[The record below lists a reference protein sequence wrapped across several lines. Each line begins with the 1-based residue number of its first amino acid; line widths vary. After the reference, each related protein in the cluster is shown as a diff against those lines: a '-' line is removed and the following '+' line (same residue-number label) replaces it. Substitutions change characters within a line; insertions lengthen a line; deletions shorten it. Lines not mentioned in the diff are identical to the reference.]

1 MCSPPAASVW
11 TLRCWL
17 HWLTGRAV
25 AEYGDASGTGYFNVR
40 TREWDVALLKH
51 IDPSGRLENALP
63 PLIEADQAV
72 GTILPAIAEQD
83 FQLAAR
89 TALLSFIVVFGV
101 AKALTIGPVSA
112 QFAGKITLSDIV
124 PPESYTIAFDGS
136 GGVAGFGKGNAQVKL
151 VPLPADAAGQESC
164 ELHYTVH
171 ATVGGKIAQLGQR
184 LIDGAAKTMAE
195 DFFKRFDNEMQRRFP
210 RAEVPQ
216 AGASDA
222 VQAEAITPPGRGGGA
237 IQGGGIPAW
246 AWGVGAGALVLLAWW
261 FNRG

>member
-1 MCSPPAASVW
+1 MEMQASR
-11 TLRCWL
+11 TLAVSQRQAWEALNDPEVLKLCIPGCDKVEP
-17 HWLTGRAV
+17 TGDNQYAV
-25 AEYGDASGTGYFNVR
+25 AM
-40 TREWDVALLKH
+40 ALK
-51 IDPSGRLENALP
+51 
-63 PLIEADQAV
+63 
-72 GTILPAIAEQD
+72 
-83 FQLAAR
+83 
-89 TALLSFIVVFGV
+89 
-101 AKALTIGPVSA
+101 IGPVSA
-112 QFAGKITLSDIV
+112 KFAGKITLSDIV
-124 PPESYTIAFDGS
+124 PPESYNIAFDGS

-151 VPLPADAAGQESC
+151 VPLAVDGVGQASC

-210 RAEVPQ
+210 RAELPQ

-222 VQAEAITPPGRGGGA
+222 VQAEAITPPGGGGGA

>member
-1 MCSPPAASVW
+1 MEMQASR
-11 TLRCWL
+11 TLAVSQQQAWEALNDPEVLKLCIPGCDKIEP
-17 HWLTGRAV
+17 TGDNQYAV
-25 AEYGDASGTGYFNVR
+25 AM
-40 TREWDVALLKH
+40 ALK
-51 IDPSGRLENALP
+51 
-63 PLIEADQAV
+63 
-72 GTILPAIAEQD
+72 
-83 FQLAAR
+83 
-89 TALLSFIVVFGV
+89 
-101 AKALTIGPVSA
+101 IGPVSA
-112 QFAGKITLSDIV
+112 KFAGKITLSDIV
-124 PPESYTIAFDGS
+124 PPESYHIAFDGS

-151 VPLPADAAGQESC
+151 VPLAVDGVGQTGC

-195 DFFKRFDNEMQRRFP
+195 DFFKRFDDEMQRRFP
-210 RAEVPQ
+210 RAEVSQ

-222 VQAEAITPPGRGGGA
+222 VQAEAMTPPGEGGGA

>member
-1 MCSPPAASVW
+1 MEMQASR
-11 TLRCWL
+11 TLAVSQQQAWEALNDPEVLKLCIPGCDKVEA
-17 HWLTGRAV
+17 TGDNQYAV
-25 AEYGDASGTGYFNVR
+25 AM
-40 TREWDVALLKH
+40 ALK
-51 IDPSGRLENALP
+51 
-63 PLIEADQAV
+63 
-72 GTILPAIAEQD
+72 
-83 FQLAAR
+83 
-89 TALLSFIVVFGV
+89 
-101 AKALTIGPVSA
+101 IGPVSA
-112 QFAGKITLSDIV
+112 KFAGKITLSDIV
-124 PPESYTIAFDGS
+124 PPESYNIAFDGS
-136 GGVAGFGKGNAQVKL
+136 GGVAGFGKGSAQVKL
-151 VPLPADAAGQESC
+151 VPLAVDGVGQASC

-195 DFFKRFDNEMQRRFP
+195 DFFKRFDDEMQRRFP

-222 VQAEAITPPGRGGGA
+222 MQAEVTTPPGGGGA

>member
-1 MCSPPAASVW
+1 MEMHASRLLAVSQQQAW
-11 TLRCWL
+11 EALNDPEVLKLCIPGCDKVEP
-17 HWLTGRAV
+17 TGDNQYAV
-25 AEYGDASGTGYFNVR
+25 AM
-40 TREWDVALLKH
+40 ALK
-51 IDPSGRLENALP
+51 
-63 PLIEADQAV
+63 
-72 GTILPAIAEQD
+72 
-83 FQLAAR
+83 
-89 TALLSFIVVFGV
+89 
-101 AKALTIGPVSA
+101 IGPVSA
-112 QFAGKITLSDIV
+112 KFAGKITLSDIV
-124 PPESYTIAFDGS
+124 PPESYNIAFDGS

-151 VPLPADAAGQESC
+151 VPLAVDGVGQASC

-210 RAEVPQ
+210 RAELPQ

-222 VQAEAITPPGRGGGA
+222 VQAEAITPPGGGGGA
-237 IQGGGIPAW
+237 LQGGSIPAW